1 MDNDN
6 TVSLNKYIS
15 TTGLCSRREA
25 DRLIERGRVSINRHP
40 ARKGN
45 RVGPKDK
52 VLVDGRPLD
61 DRPETIYL
69 AFNKPVGIVCTTDD
83 RAKDNIIRYLNYP
96 ERLFPIGRLDKPSEG
111 LIFLTN
117 DGDIVN
123 KILRA
128 GNKHEKEYVVH
139 VDKAIT
145 EKFLKNMSSGV
156 QILDRVTKRCEVE
169 QITPL
174 SFRIILTQG
183 MNRQIR
189 RMCTHLGYEVVKL
202 KRIRVMHVTLEHI
215 PPGEWREFTP
225 EEMAKMEEVLAKST
239 NLSAKERSKP
249 RPKKKPHTTT
259 SRSSGGGPSKGKYKG
274 RGGQASSTKAKPK
287 KKFGPRVGKSK
298 KR

>member
-6 TVSLNKYIS
+6 TISLNKYIS
-15 TTGLCSRREA
+15 STGLCSRREA
-25 DRLIERGRVSINRHP
+25 DRLIERGRVSINRLP
-40 ARKGN
+40 AKKGN

-61 DRPETIYL
+61 DTPDTIYL
-69 AFNKPVGIVCTTDD
+69 AFHKPVGIVCTTDD
-83 RAKDNIIRYLNYP
+83 REKDNIIRYLNYP

-117 DGDIVN
+117 NGDIVN

-139 VDKAIT
+139 VDKQIN
-145 EKFLKNMSSGV
+145 EKFIKNMGSGV
-156 QILDRVTKRCEVE
+156 QIMDRVTKSCDVE
-169 QITPL
+169 MITPL

-189 RMCTHLGYEVVKL
+189 RMCTHLGYEVIKL
-202 KRIRVMHVTLEHI
+202 KRVRVMHVTLEHI
-215 PPGEWREFTP
+215 PPGEWREFT
-225 EEMAKMEEVLAKST
+225 EDEVKKMDAILAKSK
-239 NLSAKERSKP
+239 NESAKTLS
-249 RPKKKPHTTT
+249 RP
-259 SRSSGGGPSKGKYKG
+259 
-274 RGGQASSTKAKPK
+274 KPK
-287 KKFGPRVGKSK
+287 KKSYSQAKRPGGDKAAKGSFRSKGGKSGPSNTNTYKKAGPRVGKSK